1 MKLLPTLE
9 IPASSSYRTNG
20 ARCAE
25 RDTREIGR
33 LSGLPCIGIRELW
46 KQDQTEGKRE
56 PEEVIQKEIP
66 GDRARAFGSWGVL
79 FSGGRWKWFCWDEV
93 LQISL
98 SWREFSFSDVHFA
111 FFLSFWLS
119 SETMMTYFDEL
130 EWLIKF
136 TVEFPLFR
144 SVRFSAQFLRVAAV
158 STDYST
164 WYHRSIFHIFFR
176 IPQKSGQIEGD
187 W

>member
-66 GDRARAFGSWGVL
+66 GDRARAFGS
-79 FSGGRWKWFCWDEV
+79 
-93 LQISL
+93 
-98 SWREFSFSDVHFA
+98 
-111 FFLSFWLS
+111 
-119 SETMMTYFDEL
+119 
-130 EWLIKF
+130 
-136 TVEFPLFR
+136 
-144 SVRFSAQFLRVAAV
+144 
-158 STDYST
+158 
-164 WYHRSIFHIFFR
+164 
-176 IPQKSGQIEGD
+176 
-187 W
+187 